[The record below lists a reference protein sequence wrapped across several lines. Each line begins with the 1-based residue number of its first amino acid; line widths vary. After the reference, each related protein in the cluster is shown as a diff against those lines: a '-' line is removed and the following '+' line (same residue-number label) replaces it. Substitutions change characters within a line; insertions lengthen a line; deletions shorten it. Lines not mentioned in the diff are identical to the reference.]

1 MPISLRLGGPRAD
14 PAVIDHLRAGEVVVH
29 SPRGILIPA
38 RLLIEAIPKRPKTA
52 PGGDGVVKALFGMDT
67 EAAPA
72 LAADYL
78 WPDADIRWFHLD
90 SYVAAKVR
98 EVVADNGG
106 FDVRVDAL
114 ADLPVVAGPLATDT
128 AGPYDVI
135 ALPFPRTS
143 ESLLMIDLIEAAHD
157 ALRVGGKFVAA
168 TDGNGH
174 ALCRA
179 LEKVFGKVIPG
190 PPARR
195 GASFFAERRKA
206 APALKNR
213 AHVLSPEVMPA
224 GAPDGSPPVTMQ
236 IETRPGTFSHGSLDR
251 GTRAMLEWY
260 VPRGEKILDLGAGCG
275 AIGIYAALRDPK
287 AKVTLVESNVR
298 AAECAVRNVARNGV
312 NVDAGQAFVPGS
324 SLFPAVNGDAS
335 GEDEDDGDETGGRD
349 RGHERRGGRRAR
361 DEHHPVG
368 RRPEERLVGDTREA
382 QPRPAAAPAV
392 ERRAD
397 DGLPPIRGT
406 FSSPEPVAAPVT
418 VRSNVVGTRAGTFD
432 RVLANPPYFGDLR
445 IARAFCVTGFDA
457 LRPGGSIALVV
468 RRGPAA
474 NAHTEV
480 LTGVFGRV
488 TTFDAGDYAI
498 LTAIR

>member
-14 PAVIDHLRAGEVVVH
+14 PAVIDHLRGGEVVVH

-38 RLLIEAIPKRPKTA
+38 RLLIEALPKRPNAA
-52 PGGDGVVKALFGMDT
+52 PGGDGAVKALFGMDT
-67 EAAPA
+67 EGAPA

-106 FDVRVDAL
+106 FDIRVDAL
-114 ADLPVVAGPLATDT
+114 ADLPVVPGPLPADT

-174 ALCRA
+174 ALARA
-179 LEKVFGKVIPG
+179 IEKVFGKAIPG

-195 GASFFAERRKA
+195 GASFFAERKKA
-206 APALKNR
+206 APMLKVR
-213 AHVLSPEVMPA
+213 AHVLSPEVEPA
-224 GAPDGSPPVTMQ
+224 GAPPGTPPVRMQ

-260 VPRGEKILDLGAGCG
+260 VPRGERILDLGAGCG

-312 NVDAGQAFVPGS
+312 NVEAGQAYVPGS
-324 SLFPAVNGDAS
+324 SLFPAVNGEES
-335 GEDEDDGDETGGRD
+335 GDDGDG
-349 RGHERRGGRRAR
+349 RGGDGFDDAPGR
-361 DEHHPVG
+361 DEHHPAG
-368 RRPEERLVGDTREA
+368 GTPSR
-382 QPRPAAAPAV
+382 
-392 ERRAD
+392 D
-397 DGLPPIRGT
+397 DAGLPPVRGS
-406 FSSPEPVAAPVT
+406 FSAPEPVATPAPVRT
-418 VRSNVVGTRAGTFD
+418 AISGTFD